1 MADVICPQC
10 GGRFH
15 ETTGEFRL
23 GVVTRGNMLT
33 IKKAY
38 RENGWSSFYEHE
50 SVTHGGLE
58 CPECGGTYCLDG
70 GIVRIDQAQLEAELR
85 VDAPGAVYAEV
96 ALPSEEPE
104 KRRPGRPKKG

>member
-1 MADVICPQC
+1 MADVICPQR
-10 GGRFH
+10 GGRYH
-15 ETTGEFRL
+15 ETTADFRQ

-33 IKKAY
+33 LKKSY

-58 CPECGGTYCLDG
+58 CPECGGTYCLDN
-70 GIVRIDQAQLEAELR
+70 GIVRIDEDQLNAELR
-85 VDAPGAVYAEV
+85 TEATATAYAE
-96 ALPSEEPE
+96 ATLPMEEPE